1 MSEDA
6 GTHQVLLNA
15 YNGAVLDVFSCTQT
29 AETAA
34 VPYRAQVRDGKSKRT
49 LLQSANPLEGYA
61 LSMPELVQLPAKAG
75 EDVLNARIFKPLNM
89 EAGKKYPVVIYV
101 YGGPHAQMVTHKW
114 LAGANLWM
122 SWLAAQGYV
131 VWTLDNHGSADRGL
145 EFEQAVHRKLGTL
158 EMDDQLRGVEYL
170 KTLPYVDASR
180 MGVHGWSF
188 GGFMTTTLMTKNPGL
203 FKAGVAGGPVID
215 WSLYEVMYTERYMDT
230 PEQNPEGYQNA
241 NLVGSA
247 KNLKDRL
254 MLIHG
259 TVDDVVV
266 WQHSQEMVKQCVSD
280 GVLIDYMIYPEH
292 PHNVV
297 GKDRLHL
304 YKTVLRYLM
313 EHL

>member
-1 MSEDA
+1 
-6 GTHQVLLNA
+6 
-15 YNGAVLDVFSCTQT
+15 
-29 AETAA
+29 
-34 VPYRAQVRDGKSKRT
+34 
-49 LLQSANPLEGYA
+49 
-61 LSMPELVQLPAKAG
+61 
-75 EDVLNARIFKPLNM
+75 
-89 EAGKKYPVVIYV
+89 
-101 YGGPHAQMVTHKW
+101 
-114 LAGANLWM
+114 
-122 SWLAAQGYV
+122 
-131 VWTLDNHGSADRGL
+131 
-145 EFEQAVHRKLGTL
+145 
-158 EMDDQLRGVEYL
+158 
-170 KTLPYVDASR
+170 
-180 MGVHGWSF
+180 
-188 GGFMTTTLMTKNPGL
+188 
-203 FKAGVAGGPVID
+203 
-215 WSLYEVMYTERYMDT
+215 MYTERYMDT

-241 NLVGSA
+241 NLLGSA